1 MSEKKKRKRSG
12 YEQYEQRTDEKKRLD
27 SLDKNKFE
35 FVQMDERI
43 HDKKFETKPIG
54 YFRDAMTRFAK
65 NKTNVTATIIL
76 FTLIFLSIIVP
87 AVTTK
92 NITTQEHEISFLPPR
107 IPFLERFGI
116 FDGTRHITDATVI
129 RDSIDPETGL
139 GLPDPEIY
147 NPDFIVMDTL
157 ENYSITCAESRP
169 ACYGGQNVLRMV
181 EGTDNAIIR
190 SHQAF
195 ELDATKNPII
205 EVDIED
211 MTEGANTEFRILVD
225 PLGVDDYQVVATITE
240 PGVHEIDPVAAL
252 PDLFYSNRPLRLEL
266 ISDDDQ
272 AEVSLNSLKL
282 YDDSQD
288 EPVINHYGYDL
299 SLYIANPG
307 ENRLRFTEE
316 QQAVLLRSHESFE
329 IDFATGDPYEF
340 TIDIDEMTET
350 DDTALNVYIDVEGLG
365 ELVLIGTIDED
376 GSHDIH
382 IPADMG
388 DLLVRSRLYLELVS
402 DEPDAFASF
411 RSIEFYRAPEDEGR
425 EQLVRHEGASLAN
438 YNIEE
443 GEADYER
450 INAGGDFF
458 RRDGEYLFA
467 SFNYDRYAAAFG
479 DRREIYSSRSYYR
492 SLEDNP
498 EICEPME
505 DPDNPDGYIFDEEC
519 PFVRVIRQTEVTE
532 HRRRQQIQIADGH
545 DSYGIRSRVPYEFN
559 MEYYP
564 TLEFIVSEIYDE
576 APTQLNIYLDSAQ
589 DGEFELLGS
598 ITPEDLE
605 LTDRITF
612 NLREIFGDI
621 PTFSSRIVLEVESE
635 SDEGFVTL
643 RRITHDD
650 ESDPAYIWRHDG
662 EDFISSRYVSYS
674 GEGSVFRPI
683 YYSYELILNYQ
694 RYAGYDEIPYFFFG
708 TTASGRDLFAMTM
721 LGLRTSLFIGVAVS
735 IVNIAIGIFY
745 GAIEGY
751 YGGKVDLLMERFAEV
766 VGRIPWLVTLSIV
779 VALLGPGVW
788 TLFLLLIF
796 SGWVGISGI
805 TRTQFYRFKNRE
817 YVLASRSMGAKDSR
831 LIFRHILPNAIG
843 TIITMSILSIPLVI
857 FTESTIS
864 YLGFGIGHGTDFHIL
879 GVRFS
884 GVSIGVLLADGR
896 AHMYA
901 QPYLTVAPALIISIL
916 MITFNMFGNA
926 LRDAFNPSLRGV
938 E

>member
-1 MSEKKKRKRSG
+1 MSEKRKRKRSG
-12 YEQYEQRTDEKKRLD
+12 YEHYEQRTDEKKRLD
-27 SLDKNKFE
+27 NLDSKQFE
-35 FVQMDERI
+35 FVHMDERI
-43 HDKKFETKPIG
+43 HDKKFETKPVG

-92 NITTQEHEISFLPPR
+92 NIHTQEHEISFLPPR
-107 IPFLERFGI
+107 IPFLENFGI
-116 FDGTRHITDATVI
+116 FDGTRRVEDATVL
-129 RDSIDPETGL
+129 RDTIDPETGL

-157 ENYSITCAESRP
+157 ENYTVACAERTP
-169 ACYGGQNVLRMV
+169 DCYGGRNILRMV
-181 EGTDNAIIR
+181 EGTDNAIIS
-190 SHQAF
+190 SHQPF

-205 EVDIED
+205 ELDIYD
-211 MTEGANTEFRILVD
+211 ITEEANTELRILVD
-225 PLGVDDYQVVATITE
+225 PLGTDDYQVIGTISE
-240 PGVHEIDPVAAL
+240 PGVHELDSVEAL
-252 PDLFYSNRPLRLEL
+252 PDLFYSNRPLRIKLV
-266 ISDDDQ
+266 SDDDQ
-272 AEVSLNSLKL
+272 AQVAIKSIQLF
-282 YDDSQD
+282 DDSQE
-288 EPVINHYGYDL
+288 EPITNHYGYDL

-307 ENRLRFTEE
+307 QNRLRFTAE
-316 QQAVLLRSHESFE
+316 QESVLLRSRDNFD
-329 IDFATGDPYEF
+329 IDFTTEDAYEF
-340 TIDIDEMTET
+340 VVDFDEMTQT
-350 DDTALNVYIDVEGLG
+350 DDTALNVYIDLEGHG
-365 ELVLIGTIDED
+365 ELTLIGSITEE
-376 GSHDIH
+376 GSHDIYL
-382 IPADMG
+382 PADME
-388 DLLVRSRLYLELVS
+388 DMRVRSRLYLELVS
-402 DEPDAFASF
+402 DAPDAFVSLN
-411 RSIEFYRAPEDEGR
+411 SIAFFRAPEDEAR
-425 EQLVRHEGASLAN
+425 ESLDYHEGASLAD
-438 YNIEE
+438 YVIES
-443 GEADYER
+443 GEAEYER

-458 RRDGEYLFA
+458 RRGGEYLFA
-467 SFNYDRYAAAFG
+467 SFNYDRYDAAFG
-479 DRREIYSSRSYYR
+479 DRREVYSSRGYYQI
-492 SLEDNP
+492 LEENP
-498 EICEPME
+498 EVCEPME
-505 DPDNPDGYIFDEEC
+505 DPDNPDGYVFDEEC
-519 PFVRVIRQTEVTE
+519 PFVKVIRQTEVTE
-532 HRRRQQIQIADGH
+532 HRRRQQIQLADGH
-545 DSYGIRSRVPYEFN
+545 ESYAIRSRVPYDFN
-559 MEYYP
+559 MEQYP
-564 TLEFIVSEIYDE
+564 TLTFIVSEIYDE
-576 APTQLNIYLDSAQ
+576 APTQLNIYLDSND
-589 DGEFELLGS
+589 DGEFELLAA
-598 ITPEDLE
+598 IDDP
-605 LTDRITF
+605 DRHTF
-612 NLREIFGDI
+612 DLREIFGDI
-621 PTFSSRIVLEVESE
+621 PSFSSRIILEVESE

-650 ESDPAYIWRHDG
+650 ESQADPIWEHDG
-662 EDFISSRYVSYS
+662 EDFISGRYVTHD

-694 RYAGYDEIPYFFFG
+694 RYGGYDEIPYFFFG

-788 TLFLLLIF
+788 TLFVLLVF

-901 QPYLTVAPALIISIL
+901 QPYLTVAPAIIISIL